1 MKKNNHNGG
10 FTLILSLVLLL
21 VMSLMGGTLIVIS
34 SGDHQS
40 NNTSDQYS
48 YNAPYDALV
57 YGAGGGCGDDDANSR
72 GAGTAGGPGV
82 VYVEEYK

>member
-1 MKKNNHNGG
+1 MIMMK
-10 FTLILSLVLLL
+10 LQDMLVDPQYW
-21 VMSLMGGTLIVIS
+21 G
-34 SGDHQS
+34 SGATGAG
-40 NNTSDQYS
+40 NNTNDQYS